1 MPNIKRS
8 KIKLII
14 SKKLFYFLKG
24 KIMLNSKE
32 INQSLLDLDG
42 WTLEGTKIQK
52 TILVQ
57 NWKGV
62 MMLANTIGHI
72 SEVAWHHPDL
82 LLSYSSLTIYL
93 TSHDVGGVTSRD
105 ITLAKKIDDI
115 IKWNPRGE
123 DSPLEGTPDED
134 QYRYL
139 K

>member
-1 MPNIKRS
+1 
-8 KIKLII
+8 
-14 SKKLFYFLKG
+14 
-24 KIMLNSKE
+24 MLNKKE
-32 INQSLLDLDG
+32 INQSLSDLDG

-52 TILVQ
+52 TISVQ

-105 ITLAKKIDDI
+105 IALAKKIDDI

-123 DSPLEGTPDED
+123 DGPLEGTPDED

>member
-1 MPNIKRS
+1 
-8 KIKLII
+8 
-14 SKKLFYFLKG
+14 
-24 KIMLNSKE
+24 MLNMTE
-32 INQSLLDLDG
+32 INQSLSELDG
-42 WTLEGTKIQK
+42 WTLEGNKIQK
-52 TILVQ
+52 TISVQ

-93 TSHDVGGVTSRD
+93 TSHDVGGVTLRD
-105 ITLAKKIDDI
+105 ITLAKKIDDL
-115 IKWNPRGE
+115 IKWNPRSE
-123 DSPLEGTPDED
+123 DGPLEGTPDED

>member
-1 MPNIKRS
+1 
-8 KIKLII
+8 
-14 SKKLFYFLKG
+14 
-24 KIMLNSKE
+24 MLNSKE

-93 TSHDVGGVTSRD
+93 TSHDVGGVTLRD

>member
-1 MPNIKRS
+1 
-8 KIKLII
+8 
-14 SKKLFYFLKG
+14 
-24 KIMLNSKE
+24 MLNTKE
-32 INQSLLDLDG
+32 INQSLSDLDG

-52 TILVQ
+52 TISVQ

-62 MMLANTIGHI
+62 LMLANTIGHL

-93 TSHDVGGVTSRD
+93 TSHDSGGITLRD
-105 ITLAKKIDDI
+105 IALAKKIDEI
-115 IKWNPRGE
+115 IMWNPSE
-123 DSPLEGTPDED
+123 ENTPLEGTPDED